1 MILIPTINVIKESEN
16 ICLIYFLDAD
26 LGQPNYSHYYSII
39 E

>member
-16 ICLIYFLDAD
+16 ICLIYFLNAD
-26 LGQPNYSHYYSII
+26 LCQPNYSHNHSII